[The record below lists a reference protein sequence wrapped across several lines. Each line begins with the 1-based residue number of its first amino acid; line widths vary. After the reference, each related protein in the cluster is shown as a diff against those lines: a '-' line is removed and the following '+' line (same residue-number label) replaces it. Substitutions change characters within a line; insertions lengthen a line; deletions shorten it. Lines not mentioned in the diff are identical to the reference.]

1 MTRYYSTQ
9 RPIGPGT
16 IPSDPKPAEIVNFD
30 SRQQVES
37 IGRPAWG
44 YVDYD
49 VPLDEETA
57 ADYELVKEKERYSV
71 RFWVT
76 GSFTAEVNASSI
88 EEAKEEA
95 IHLFEEADFGNLKDA
110 DGDVTVVEDSDG
122 RQIG

>member
-16 IPSDPKPAEIVNFD
+16 IPNEPKPAEIVNFD

-49 VPLDEETA
+49 EPLDEETA

-88 EEAKEEA
+88 KEAKEEA
-95 IHLFEEADFGNLKDA
+95 MHLFEEADFGDLKDA
-110 DGDVTVVEDSDG
+110 DGDVTVVEDGDG